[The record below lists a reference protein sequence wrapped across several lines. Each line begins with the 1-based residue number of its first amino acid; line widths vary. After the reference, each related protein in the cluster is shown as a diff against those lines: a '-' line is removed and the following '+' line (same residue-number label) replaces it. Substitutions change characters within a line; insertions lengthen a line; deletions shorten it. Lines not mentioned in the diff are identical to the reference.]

1 MKPVHILLIED
12 NEGDILLT
20 KEAFE
25 DLDIANNLSVA
36 RDGNEA
42 IDFLESRRSNMPA
55 DLPDLILLDI
65 NLPKKNGFEVLSFIK
80 NSDYFKHIPVIILT
94 TSSSEEDIRK
104 SYRNYANCYISKPVE
119 VSDFM
124 KAIASLENFW
134 IKIVKLPGRN

>member
-20 KEAFE
+20 KEAFDE
-25 DLDIANNLSVA
+25 LKIANRLSIA

-42 IDFLESRRSNMPA
+42 IDFLEQHRIKMQ
-55 DLPDLILLDI
+55 DELPDLILLDI

-80 NSDYFKHIPVIILT
+80 KSDGLKHIPVIILT
-94 TSSSEEDIRK
+94 TSSSEKDIFK
-104 SYRNYANCYISKPVE
+104 SYQNYANCYISKPVD

-124 KAIASLENFW
+124 KAIAALENFW

>member
-20 KEAFE
+20 KEAFDE
-25 DLDIANNLSVA
+25 LKISNQLSVA

-42 IDFLESRRSNMPA
+42 IEFLEQHRNKMQ
-55 DLPDLILLDI
+55 DELPDLILLDI

-80 NSDYFKHIPVIILT
+80 NSEGLKHIPVIILT
-94 TSSSEEDIRK
+94 TSSSEKDILK
-104 SYRNYANCYISKPVE
+104 CYQNYANCYISKPVD

-124 KAIASLENFW
+124 KAVSALENFW